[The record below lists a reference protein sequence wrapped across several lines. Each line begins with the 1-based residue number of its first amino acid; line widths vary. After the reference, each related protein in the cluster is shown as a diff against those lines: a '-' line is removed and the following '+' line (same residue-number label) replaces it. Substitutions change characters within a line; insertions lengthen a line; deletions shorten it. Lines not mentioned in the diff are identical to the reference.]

1 MPMTKAEEAKALAQE
16 LLADALPRRYAHVLG
31 VGQRAPYGPNHHETA
46 LTRGYLATV
55 LWDLGRTDEAVSL
68 MSESQA
74 VFVAVFGPD
83 HGHSRW
89 AASCLADWQG

>member
-1 MPMTKAEEAKALAQE
+1 LDEAETTQ
-16 LLADALPRRYAHVLG
+16 
-31 VGQRAPYGPNHHETA
+31 QRALTIKEAAYGPNHHETA

-68 MSESQA
+68 MSDSHA